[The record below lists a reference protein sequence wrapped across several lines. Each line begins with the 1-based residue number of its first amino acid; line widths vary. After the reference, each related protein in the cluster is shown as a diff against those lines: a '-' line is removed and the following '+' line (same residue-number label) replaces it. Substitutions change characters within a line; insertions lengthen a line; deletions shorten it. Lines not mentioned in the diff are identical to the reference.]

1 MIDPW
6 ISYPSFLVMKQTI
19 FETHKYDVKEMMFR
33 IHLKGMQLDSE
44 FEMAGKNIDEMT

>member
-1 MIDPW
+1 MFVFGQ
-6 ISYPSFLVMKQTI
+6 SI

-44 FEMAGKNIDEMT
+44 YEMAGKNIDEMT